1 MQSKVGEMQE
11 KLKGVEVTGSAGGD
25 MIQIDINGQ
34 MEVVAVRI
42 SPEVVDPN
50 DIQMVTDLF
59 HAAIADALFKI
70 KEKLREE
77 MSTLTGGM
85 GLPPGML
92 GM

>member
-1 MQSKVGEMQE
+1 MPRRLAQLFPQTPPFQQ
-11 KLKGVEVTGSAGGD
+11 LHGV
-25 MIQIDINGQ
+25 
-34 MEVVAVRI
+34 VVANTRMET
-42 SPEVVDPN
+42 EVVDPN
-50 DIQMVTDLF
+50 DIQMLTDLF